1 MAQAKAQTKS
11 QSKVSSLEGNE
22 IEEGYVRTHAPVK
35 GRWGDTW
42 NIFKNNF
49 VQFVII
55 NVFTLLFF
63 VPGIAVAYFRGAYI
77 SQMGLVY
84 PFSNNA
90 LGVYPITPGMVGS
103 AESITLS
110 ADLLFISLLVV
121 AGLIASVGIAGACY
135 ATKKM
140 INTNGQFH
148 LKDYFK
154 GIKVNYFNVVFPV
167 TVFMI
172 FIFGSFC
179 VSDWAK
185 WQIVLGYSKGGPI
198 TAQVFMIIATVLVG
212 IIMMWI
218 LAVGVSYR
226 VKLKYLIKNSF
237 VLFLGTV
244 VQSVFMIGFSLIPA
258 WFLLIGTTS
267 QFFLVIGCIIYIFI
281 GFSFTILCWMAYT
294 QWVFDMFITPAV
306 KSEEEARKA
315 NLSPK
320 QLAAEKL
327 EDEKAAAR
335 EILAAGRSELV
346 GRPLRPIEGGTQVAE
361 VGIAFS
367 RADVARVAN
376 DRAKISDEINAY
388 YEEHKGEAKYV
399 EYEKMFAE
407 REKALTTNNGKKKKK
422 VNRNNL
428 LGN

>member
-1 MAQAKAQTKS
+1 MA

-22 IEEGYVRTHAPVK
+22 LEEGYVRTHAPVK
-35 GRWGDTW
+35 GRWSDTW
-42 NIFKNNF
+42 NIFKTNF
-49 VQFVII
+49 VQLVII

-63 VPGIAVAYFRGAYI
+63 VPGIVVAYFRGAYI
-77 SQMGLVY
+77 SLMGVDY

-90 LGVYPITPGMVGS
+90 LGVYPITPSMVGS
-103 AESITLS
+103 AEAITLS
-110 ADLLFISLLVV
+110 ADLLFISLLIV
-121 AGLIASVGIAGACY
+121 AGLLASVGIAGSCFSI
-135 ATKKM
+135 KKM

-154 GIKVNYFNVVFPV
+154 GIKVNYLNVVFPV
-167 TVFMI
+167 TIFMVFV
-172 FIFGSFC
+172 FGSFC
-179 VSDWAK
+179 VSDWAN
-185 WQIVLGYSKGGPI
+185 WQIAIGASKGGPI

-218 LAVGVSYR
+218 IAVGVSYK
-226 VKLKYLIKNSF
+226 VKFKYLIKNSF
-237 VLFLGTV
+237 VLLLGTFI
-244 VQSVFMIGFSLIPA
+244 QSVFMIGFSLIPV
-258 WFLLIGTTS
+258 WFLLIGMTS
-267 QFFLVIGCIIYIFI
+267 QFFLVIGCIIFIFI
-281 GFSFTILCWMAYT
+281 GFSFIILCWLAFT

-315 NLSPK
+315 NLTPK

-327 EDEKAAAR
+327 AEEKAQAR
-335 EILAAGRSELV
+335 EILAAGKSELV
-346 GRPLRPIEGGTQVAE
+346 GRPLRPIEGGTEVAE
-361 VGIAFS
+361 VGIAFG
-367 RADVARVAN
+367 RADVARVAE

-407 REKALTTNNGKKKKK
+407 REKALNAEDNKKKKKK
-422 VNRNNL
+422 VSKNNL